1 MKIGDLVRAKPQ
13 AWRILHEFE
22 DDWIGII
29 TSFRIGDIHQPGPD
43 CRYALVFW
51 SEQYSQEEEY
61 LDQLEVISESRS
73 SSKIGIRSSAAG
85 DYC

>member
-1 MKIGDLVRAKPQ
+1 VKVGDIVRVAR
-13 AWRILHEFE
+13 ASWRKTPMVD

-29 TSFRIGDIHQPGPD
+29 TDFQIGDSERGPD

-61 LDQLEVISESRS
+61 LDQLEVISESR
-73 SSKIGIRSSAAG
+73 
-85 DYC
+85 